1 RESGTPIGGA
11 LVISGGS
18 TNETDAAGRAVAT
31 GSKVTAYK
39 AGYVPLA
46 TSSESDLEL
55 KLSPGET
62 IGGRVMD
69 GASNAVSGA
78 AITIIVPSRLA
89 GPHFAV
95 EQFPVISDS
104 NGVWRCDFVPKN
116 PTYVKLE
123 FSHPNFDWYE
133 Q

>member
-1 RESGTPIGGA
+1 MRGFFGIVGAALVTAPIFGVEVRVLDRETGTPIGGA
-11 LVISGGS
+11 LVISGGA

-31 GSKVTAYK
+31 GPKITAYK

-78 AITIIVPSRLA
+78 AIT
-89 GPHFAV
+89 
-95 EQFPVISDS
+95 
-104 NGVWRCDFVPKN
+104 
-116 PTYVKLE
+116 
-123 FSHPNFDWYE
+123 
-133 Q
+133 